1 MIVEFDIDTPVLQSA
16 LRNAPETDVAI
27 VQQHIGESERLNAVL
42 DIRGA
47 FDAFEEGLGK
57 DDSVADWLRFSTDRD
72 RRRYRVTLTERASEL
87 STYPCWSSD
96 GVVFLDGRRQRDE
109 WRFCLQL
116 PNEQSLQRYVRY
128 CEARDITLDPV
139 RLSRGASTTTFE
151 RYGLTSTQ
159 AQTLVDASER
169 GFFQIPR
176 DCTLEELAAASNISH
191 QALSERLRRGTESLI
206 EATLR

>member
-1 MIVEFDIDTPVLQSA
+1 MIVEFDIDTPVMQTA
-16 LRNAPETDVAI
+16 LRNAPDTGVTI
-27 VQQHIGESERLNAVL
+27 VQQHTVESGRLNAVV
-42 DIRGA
+42 DVQGA
-47 FDAFEEGLGK
+47 FDAFEDGLAD

-72 RRRYRVTLTERASEL
+72 RRRYRVTLTERGSAL

-96 GVVFLDGRRQRDE
+96 GAVFLDGRRQRDE

-116 PNEQSLQRYVRY
+116 PDEQSLQRYVRY
-128 CEARDITLDPV
+128 CDARGITMDPV
-139 RLSRGASTTTFE
+139 RLSRSHSTTFE

-206 EATLR
+206 ESTLR